1 MALEYGLQYVSKQ
14 WGKTKTSGKTSKV
27 TLPIS
32 FPHDGLLVG
41 YCILGTAYYYG
52 IDDFSNN
59 QFTIYRQWY
68 DWSTGGN
75 EDTLI
80 WGIGY

>member
-1 MALEYGLQYVSKQ
+1 MCGLLLAAKQ

-27 TLPIS
+27 TFPIS
-32 FPHDGLLVG
+32 FPHDCLLAG
-41 YCILGTAYYYG
+41 YCILGAAYYYG
-52 IDDFSNN
+52 IDNFSNN
-59 QFTIYRQWY
+59 QFTIRRQWW
-68 DWSTGGN
+68 DASTGGT